1 MLTTIILSYIAW
13 FLAGCVVMVI
23 LKITPIEKSHELREN
38 HKYVFMVIKWVF
50 ALLSI
55 VAVGVILTALMI
67 SNNVQV
73 DEETNRIYIGPP
85 MKD

>member
-23 LKITPIEKSHELREN
+23 LKVTPVEKTHGLKEN
-38 HKYVFMVIKWVF
+38 HKYAFMVIKWIF

-55 VAVGVILTALMI
+55 VVVGVILTALMI

-85 MKD
+85 R